1 VAEDEL
7 LPEEEAVACDAGVV
21 EDQVAEPEPV
31 PHGWWYAPGS
41 PYPPGKADAPP
52 TAAIKARVRS
62 MLDDGE
68 FASQRDG
75 DVLAGVR
82 NETKWIRD
90 INKAMVVWMLKRM

>member
-1 VAEDEL
+1 
-7 LPEEEAVACDAGVV
+7 
-21 EDQVAEPEPV
+21 
-31 PHGWWYAPGS
+31 
-41 PYPPGKADAPP
+41 
-52 TAAIKARVRS
+52 